1 MRFVWAGRNKCAFYL
16 MFTDILA
23 REVSLDVSTCGSIS
37 NMSAALFFFGFDTDK
52 RDLELLACSWE
63 ETSAVSIRLSAVATN
78 TFLLFS
84 LL

>member
-1 MRFVWAGRNKCAFYL
+1 MGWQKQGHFKAFYL

-37 NMSAALFFFGFDTDK
+37 NMSAAFLGGFDTDK

-78 TFLLFS
+78 SFLPFS